1 MQEGSYAQAIAAA
14 EQQLTDISR
23 QLVVVDA
30 QLGQNPSRPAVISPV
45 DGVVSNITRLGS
57 TLAVDIFSTQKIVT
71 TYAKDNEWKRI
82 EVNDRVLLQADGIG
96 GAEEGTV
103 LSVSA
108 VPMKNDPLL
117 DAYKKLDPVD
127 ATNPLAYYE
136 VRISTDAELSTV
148 HSVIM

>member
-1 MQEGSYAQAIAAA
+1 MTETDGKTTIEFGLDVDFTVDVTQEGSYAQAIAAA
-14 EQQLTDISR
+14 EQQLTDIAR

-30 QLGQNPSRPAVISPV
+30 QLGQDSARPALISPV

-57 TLAVDIFSTQKIVT
+57 TLAVDIYSTQKIVT
-71 TYAKDNEWKRI
+71 TYAKDNEWKKI

-108 VPMKNDPLL
+108 IPTKNERN
-117 DAYKKLDPVD
+117 A
-127 ATNPLAYYE
+127 
-136 VRISTDAELSTV
+136 
-148 HSVIM
+148 